1 MSISEIDIYLC
12 FDEPTQLTLQ
22 VMTMAEEK
30 SGSTLSAEAE
40 DVKVP
45 EKIKPTQ
52 PTPVVEEE
60 VEEESGSD
68 LSSEIRYTD
77 EEYIRYGSRSSDVE
91 EETKLYNYLKNMNNK
106 KNCFVYHI
114 TT

>member
-1 MSISEIDIYLC
+1 
-12 FDEPTQLTLQ
+12 
-22 VMTMAEEK
+22 MAEEK

-40 DVKVP
+40 EFRVS

-60 VEEESGSD
+60 VEEEVRSD
-68 LSSEIRYTD
+68 LSSEIGYTD
-77 EEYIRYGSRSSDVE
+77 EEYIRYGSIFADVE
-91 EETKLYNYLKNMNNK
+91 AETKLYKYLKNMNRRSTIS
-106 KNCFVYHI
+106 C